1 MVWIITFWDRVVNI
15 DLKILEEHLKPFMR
29 FDMTNWLKNNKKRC
43 ETVHCLFFSRKNPER
58 CNITLTRS
66 MGSLKAFFLHRII
79 REEANEQLVAAGCD
93 GRRLLSSTETTQF
106 LRFSIAPV
114 VNVNVV
120 IGTLQVGLHVDLIEG
135 LLEMKR
141 KINSNDKA

>member
-1 MVWIITFWDRVVNI
+1 MK
-15 DLKILEEHLKPFMR
+15 LY
-29 FDMTNWLKNNKKRC
+29 
-43 ETVHCLFFSRKNPER
+43 TVFFRRKTPEC

-66 MGSLKAFFLHRII
+66 MGSLKAFFLHRVI

-93 GRRLLSSTETTQF
+93 GWRLLSPTETTQF
-106 LRFSIAPV
+106 LRFSIAPII
-114 VNVNVV
+114 NVNVV
-120 IGTLQVGLHVDLIEG
+120 IGTLQVGLHVNLIEG